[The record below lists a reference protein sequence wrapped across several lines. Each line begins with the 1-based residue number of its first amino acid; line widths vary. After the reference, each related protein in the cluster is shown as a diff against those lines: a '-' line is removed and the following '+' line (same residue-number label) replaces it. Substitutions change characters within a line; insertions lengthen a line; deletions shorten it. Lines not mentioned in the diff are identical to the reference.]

1 MLTTYIRTQLN
12 VSMNSIAVMSGADGR
27 WCGNS
32 SGVCIDVGTE
42 KHFSFYRSF
51 RGRGKRPKAKRHD
64 T

>member
-12 VSMNSIAVMSGADGR
+12 ITINSIAVMSDADVR

-32 SGVCIDVGTE
+32 SGVCIDVGTD
-42 KHFSFYRSF
+42 KYFSFYKSF
-51 RGRGKRPKAKRHD
+51 RGHGKRPKAKRYD